1 MSSRSLLFF
10 YQQQC
15 DIWLNCCES
24 WVRMGYLQDAQ
35 RCYGIAA
42 RYARAAIREEMRRN
56 AA

>member
-24 WVRMGYLQDAQ
+24 WVRMGYLRDAR
-35 RCYGIAA
+35 RCHEIAMD
-42 RYARAAIREEMRRN
+42 YARSAVSEEMRRN